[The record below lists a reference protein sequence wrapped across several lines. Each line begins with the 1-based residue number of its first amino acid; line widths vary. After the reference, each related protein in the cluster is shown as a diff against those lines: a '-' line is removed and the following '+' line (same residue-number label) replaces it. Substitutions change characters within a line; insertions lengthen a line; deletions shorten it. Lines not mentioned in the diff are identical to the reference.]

1 LNLGR
6 HRFWLIVP
14 VVFGVELLVHEL
26 LGHMRLMTPLATAF
40 ADALTLAILSLPF
53 VAFMFSKRVAR
64 LRAESQAESIMQSSL
79 DGILTS
85 DLDGRLSRLNASAE
99 KIFGYQ
105 SGEVAGR
112 HIGIL
117 LPERRR
123 TPARGT
129 EAHFLSGAVDAATPR
144 VVRVEGRRRNG
155 KLFPAEVITVQAK
168 DGDRTVRTTVVHDL
182 TGRVRSEQARMA
194 SEERYHSL
202 FASMLNGFAYCQM
215 VYDASGRPVD
225 FVYLEVNEAF
235 ERVTG
240 LSNVVG
246 RPIGELLPGI
256 HAQNPELLESYGRVA
271 STLVP
276 ESFEMEFEFTEG
288 AQWLNISVS
297 SAKQGHFAA
306 VFDDI
311 TTRKQAEQD
320 RALQLAALNSAADP
334 IVITKRDGTIT
345 WVNAAFTATT
355 GYGAEEAIGRN
366 PRALLKSGAH
376 DGLFYKQ
383 LWETILAGNVWRG
396 ELINRRKDGSRYPE
410 MNSITPVRG
419 SKGEISH
426 FIAVKRDLTKEK
438 QLQSE
443 YLQAQKLESVGRL
456 VGGIAHD
463 FNNLL
468 SVIIGWTELAM
479 AELPSAHESR
489 PPLEEVLNA
498 GHGAARLTRQLL
510 AFSRRQNVELTVFD
524 VNALVADVE
533 KMVRRLVGEDVKF
546 VIRATPEANPVR
558 MDRGQLEQVL
568 MNLVVNARDAMPA
581 GGQLTIE
588 TATVRVEAEAH
599 ADLPAGEYVSVAVSD
614 SGTGMNDDV
623 KAHLFEPFFTT
634 KERGKGT
641 GLGLATCY
649 GIVQQ
654 ASGHIDVR
662 SEDGA
667 GSTLTVYLPLT
678 HQAPGA
684 TGVSTT
690 GTTRGAETILVVD
703 DDASVRRMTARV
715 LETRGYRVLS
725 VASGLEALQLLEARH
740 EPVQL
745 LLTDVVLADGMSGPL
760 LAERV
765 RLMRPEMK
773 VLFVSGYTSDVTLLH
788 GLRDLGDA
796 FVQKPFTADTLCTNV
811 RQLMAAPRRAI
822 TAGPP

>member
-1 LNLGR
+1 VNTGR
-6 HRFWLIVP
+6 YRFWLII
-14 VVFGVELLVHEL
+14 LLVFSADLIVHEV
-26 LGHMRLMTPLATAF
+26 LGAVRPMPPLAGAV
-40 ADALTLAILSLPF
+40 ADALTLAIVSIPF
-53 VAFMFSKRVAR
+53 VAFMFSRRVAR
-64 LRAESQAESIMQSSL
+64 LRALAQAESIMQSSL

-85 DLDGRLSRLNASAE
+85 DVDGRLTRLNPSAE
-99 KIFGYQ
+99 KIFGY
-105 SGEVAGR
+105 STDEGAGL
-112 HIGIL
+112 HIGRL
-117 LPERRR
+117 LPQHGQS
-123 TPARGT
+123 PVDGT
-129 EAHFLSGAVDAATPR
+129 DAHYLSGPGDRWTPR
-144 VVRVEGRRRNG
+144 VIRAEGRRKNG
-155 KLFPAEVITVQAK
+155 DQFPAEIITVQK
-168 DGDRTVRTTVVHDL
+168 GEGDRAQRTTVVHDL
-182 TGRVRSEQARMA
+182 TAQMR
-194 SEERYHSL
+194 
-202 FASMLNGFAYCQM
+202 LNE
-215 VYDASGRPVD
+215 D
-225 FVYLEVNEAF
+225 
-235 ERVTG
+235 
-240 LSNVVG
+240 
-246 RPIGELLPGI
+246 
-256 HAQNPELLESYGRVA
+256 H
-271 STLVP
+271 
-276 ESFEMEFEFTEG
+276 
-288 AQWLNISVS
+288 
-297 SAKQGHFAA
+297 
-306 VFDDI
+306 
-311 TTRKQAEQD
+311 
-320 RALQLAALNSAADP
+320 ALQLTALNSAADP
-334 IVITKRDGTIT
+334 IMITERDGTIK

-355 GYGAEEAIGRN
+355 GYAPEVAIGRN
-366 PRALLKSGAH
+366 PSALLKSGAQ
-376 DGLFYKQ
+376 DAQVYKQ
-383 LWETILAGNVWRG
+383 LWETIAGGNVWRG

-410 MNSITPVRG
+410 MNTITPVLD
-419 SKGEISH
+419 SKGGIAH

-479 AELPSAHESR
+479 ADLPAAHESR

-524 VNALVADVE
+524 VNTLVSDVE

-546 VIRATPEANPVR
+546 AIRTTPEPNPVR
-558 MDRGQLEQVL
+558 MDHGQLEQVL

-581 GGQLTIE
+581 GGRLTFE
-588 TATVRVEAEAH
+588 TATVRLDAEAH
-599 ADLPAGEYVSVAVSD
+599 ADLPAGEYVTIAVSD
-614 SGTGMNDDV
+614 SGTGMTDEV

-662 SEDGA
+662 SEVGA
-667 GSTLTVYLPLT
+667 GTTLTIYLPLT
-678 HQAPGA
+678 REAPDAAGA
-684 TGVSTT
+684 TTT
-690 GTTRGAETILVVD
+690 RTTRGAETILVVD
-703 DDASVRRMTARV
+703 DDPSVRRMTARV

-725 VASGLEALQLLEARH
+725 AATGLEALQLLEARH

-745 LLTDVVLADGMSGPL
+745 LLTDVVLAEGMSGPL

-765 RLMRPEMK
+765 RLLRPDMK

-811 RQLMAAPRRAI
+811 RQLLAAPRRT